1 MSEKKAG
8 LFHALFD
15 LIFLEDPIQNIGQDL
30 SYIFLTFLQ
39 SVIRVY
45 ILLGTKGEYTEHIR
59 CYSKYCFFGCVFS
72 SLVKRMGIL
81 LKI

>member
-59 CYSKYCFFGCVFS
+59 CYSK
-72 SLVKRMGIL
+72 
-81 LKI
+81 